1 VNEQHT
7 GDSSCDLTDNPLI
20 FAAANLV
27 TTQNSSIRNTDSVPP
42 CENDQRN
49 PVASGEIGIR
59 VNIGI
64 RRTLVLQLTLILRQV
79 VSELVSCLNKTT
91 LGHTIFQDEVVW
103 STSVTVNDH
112 QQQGLEPDKVD
123 SSRLYHQWLAG
134 VEEKEILGVVKAI
147 DFLEISGHASQVG
160 ASCAI

>member
-1 VNEQHT
+1 MNEQHT

-59 VNIGI
+59 VNIRI

-123 SSRLYHQWLAG
+123 SSRLDHQWLAG

>member
-7 GDSSCDLTDNPLI
+7 GDSTCDLTDYPLI
-20 FAAANLV
+20 FAAADLV

-42 CENDQRN
+42 CQNDQGN

-59 VNIGI
+59 VDIRI

-91 LGHTIFQDEVVW
+91 LGHTIFQDKVVW

-112 QQQGLEPDKVD
+112 QQQGLEPDEVD
-123 SSRLYHQWLAG
+123 SSRLDHQWLAG
-134 VEEKEILGVVKAI
+134 VEEKEILGIVEAI
-147 DFLEISGHASQVG
+147 DFLEMTGHASQIG